1 MKKAILVIFCSISIV
16 FHAQLKVGKQP
27 KVIQSNT
34 YLQVESDASEPF
46 VVTKDSAKVGI
57 GTLTPA
63 NKVEIKHGVAG
74 NSGLRLTNLP
84 NSSTALSA
92 SSVGQ
97 KFLSVNNQGDVVLA
111 SSVDQIIAVTG
122 LASGL
127 VSPVAASTF
136 QAGTFEN
143 NYSKIDSNVLYV
155 NQTDGTSWVYS
166 ASNGGQYRSYVAPA
180 STTSFFLANTTTDA
194 SSNKTNAIYRTGSIG
209 IGSGASNPLG
219 LLNVIGATSGSSGAS
234 GSGALVWFRQNT
246 PWSLNAPYTLWVDGY
261 SYLSGFRI
269 NGADGQRA
277 IYNQI
282 ANTELGF
289 GSNGGDITFSYNG
302 GLTRGLTFK
311 NSNGFLGILTNSPSY
326 SLDVSGTA
334 RIQATPVITTAT
346 RALVKDPTTGQ
357 ICEQT
362 ISNIATKQMVR
373 AAYNFNASLT
383 TAGGTFVGFNN
394 VSVNTVP
401 SGFNASLG
409 EFTAQTT
416 GQYLVSANLTTY
428 SASLV
433 PGNFI
438 EVFVLVGGVSQGS
451 FVTQIPQGGN
461 SNITAA
467 GTMVVNATS
476 GQIIKFNYSTSF
488 NSSTHIS
495 GTHFSIVQL

>member
-34 YLQVESDASEPF
+34 YLQVESDVSEVF

-63 NKVEIKHGVAG
+63 NKVEIKHCVSG

-84 NSSTALSA
+84 NFSTALSA

-136 QAGTFEN
+136 QVGTFEN

-166 ASNGGQYRSYVAPA
+166 ASNGGQYKSYVAPA
-180 STTSFFLANTTTDA
+180 STAWLLSGTTTDA
-194 SSNKTNAIYRTGSIG
+194 GSNKTNNISR
-209 IGSGASNPLG
+209 
-219 LLNVIGATSGSSGAS
+219 
-234 GSGALVWFRQNT
+234 
-246 PWSLNAPYTLWVDGY
+246 
-261 SYLSGFRI
+261 SGFV
-269 NGADGQRA
+269 A
-277 IYNQI
+277 IGKTTHSGGHTLEIVGNQQI
-282 ANTELGF
+282 KNLATAGF
-289 GSNGGDITFSYNG
+289 GSGVGIEF
-302 GLTRGLTFK
+302 
-311 NSNGFLGILTNSPSY
+311 NSNTGMPRFSFVNNGYISEYGLDLSFDGYFKMSRVGSAMRFYTTGTSLPVERFTILSNGNIGFNQSTPQYLADIN
-326 SLDVSGTA
+326 GTA
-334 RIQATPVITTAT
+334 RIQTTPLITSAT

-373 AAYNFNASLT
+373 AAYNFSASLT

-438 EVFVLVGGVSQGS
+438 EVFVMVGGVSQGS

>member
-34 YLQVESDASEPF
+34 YLQVESDVSEAF

-57 GTLTPA
+57 GTLTPS

-155 NQTDGTSWVYS
+155 NQTDGTSWVFS
-166 ASNGGQYRSYVAPA
+166 ASNGGQYKSYVAPA
-180 STTSFFLANTTTDA
+180 STAWNFLGSNIDA
-194 SSNKTNAIYRTGSIG
+194 GSNKANAISRSGFITV
-209 IGSGASNPLG
+209 GSGSQFGMGAITAVGGSSFSGSVPYGVVSMGRIQNTGGVNSSG
-219 LLNVIGATSGSSGAS
+219 LLMSNSTIG
-234 GSGALVWFRQNT
+234 NN
-246 PWSLNAPYTLWVDGY
+246 SLNIGLNGDKLYFTMIQPNN
-261 SYLSGFRI
+261 SYV
-269 NGADGQRA
+269 N
-277 IYNQI
+277 
-282 ANTELGF
+282 
-289 GSNGGDITFSYNG
+289 
-302 GLTRGLTFK
+302 
-311 NSNGFLGILTNSPSY
+311 LGIWDNTGLLIGFPPSLSAQY
-326 SLDVSGTA
+326 RLDVFGTA
-334 RIQATPVITTAT
+334 RIQTTPVITTAT

-362 ISNIATKQMVR
+362 FPNTATKQMVR
-373 AAYNFNASLT
+373 AAYNFSASLS

-438 EVFVLVGGVSQGS
+438 EVFVMVGGVSQGS